1 MSTKQWIPEI
11 MYEEGDDGLTSA
23 IPFIRVPENE
33 VMPKLLFIFESQET
47 GEFEPGP
54 EGEALPVTQLDLH
67 QFVDMQ
73 LVKKVTPPEV
83 FDSIRVA
90 LGLEPLAT
98 AAAKGTKVTENIR
111 KKLNV

>member
-33 VMPKLLFIFESQET
+33 GMPKMLFIFESRET

-73 LVKKVTPPEV
+73 LVKSCTPSDV
-83 FDSIRVA
+83 FDNIRVA

-98 AAAKGTKVTENIR
+98 AAAKGSKVTENIR